1 MKNTFDYITKIIEE
15 ELIKINV
22 KIKGLVLLE
31 ILKYKIIDRLNSNIN
46 NIILKN
52 DFEENFEKLFENE
65 NRKIN
70 VKLKSN
76 NLSKVNLNTEIDND
90 YLIICLKGNIEIN
103 LEDHKKKKNFN
114 YKCLPMRGIVISN
127 KSKFSLNF
135 LLKSIILE
143 ITTEDKIFDI
153 ENQKNTTI

>member
-31 ILKYKIIDRLNSNIN
+31 ILKYKIIDQLNSNIN

-52 DFEENFEKLFENE
+52 DFEENFEKLYENE

-103 LEDHKKKKNFN
+103 LEDHIKKKNFN

>member
-15 ELIKINV
+15 ELFKINV

-31 ILKYKIIDRLNSNIN
+31 ILKYKIIDQLNSNIN

-52 DFEENFEKLFENE
+52 DFEENFEKLYENE

-76 NLSKVNLNTEIDND
+76 NLSKVNFNTEIIM
-90 YLIICLKGNIEIN
+90 II
-103 LEDHKKKKNFN
+103 
-114 YKCLPMRGIVISN
+114 
-127 KSKFSLNF
+127 
-135 LLKSIILE
+135 
-143 ITTEDKIFDI
+143 
-153 ENQKNTTI
+153 